1 MSEIGNQAA
10 RKVVHSLLSRLGS
23 GQLVLREGNERFVFG
38 QPSEGTPWSA
48 AITVH
53 DTHFYAA
60 FVRGSLGL
68 AESYADGEWDCDDLV
83 TLTRIGSRN
92 MPALDRARAV
102 YKVADKP
109 LRALGRVF
117 YSAHRHKHK
126 TARHYNTGNEL
137 FEMFLDETMAYSCGV
152 FESDGA
158 SLTEAS
164 TAKFDR
170 ICRQLELG
178 PGLHVLEFGAGWGG
192 FAIHAASHYGCRVTS
207 ATISHAQLHYARQR
221 VREAGVEHLVEL
233 VEADFAAVEGKYDR
247 LVSVEMIESIGWR
260 RFDEFFSVCGRL
272 LQPDGAMMMQAITI
286 ADSAYEAEKYGRSFM
301 NTLIFPGGS
310 LPSNR
315 FIASSVAEQT
325 DMRMVGF
332 EDLTRFYPV
341 TLQHW
346 RERFAANTDEIEQLG
361 YDLHFRR
368 LWDLYLAYCAGG
380 FLERRIMVG
389 QTFLA
394 KPEFRSETQFAQD
407 STGSSA
413 TEPVQRRL
421 NAVA

>member
-1 MSEIGNQAA
+1 MSEIGNHAA
-10 RKVVHSLLSRLGS
+10 RKVVHSLLGRLGS
-23 GQLVLREGNERFVFG
+23 GQVVLRERDEQFVFG
-38 QPSEGTPWSA
+38 QPTEATPWSA
-48 AITVH
+48 TITVH
-53 DTHFYAA
+53 DMHFYAA

-68 AESYADGEWDCDDLV
+68 AESYSDGEWDCDDLV
-83 TLTRIGSRN
+83 TLTRIGARN

-102 YKVADKP
+102 YRVADRP
-109 LRALGRVF
+109 LRLLDRAL
-117 YSAHRHKHK
+117 YKAHLHKEK

-152 FESDGA
+152 FESDEA
-158 SLTEAS
+158 SLQDAS

-170 ICRQLELG
+170 ICRKLELG
-178 PGLHVLEFGAGWGG
+178 PDLHVLEFGTGWGG
-192 FAIHAASHYGCRVTS
+192 FAIHAASNYGCRVTS
-207 ATISHAQLHYARQR
+207 ATISHAQLDYARQR

-233 VEADFAAVEGKYDR
+233 VEADFAAVEGSYDR

-260 RFDEFFSVCGRL
+260 RFDEFFAVCGRL
-272 LQPDGAMMMQAITI
+272 LKPDGAMMMQAITI
-286 ADSAYEAEKYGRSFM
+286 DDSAYEAEKYGRSFM

-310 LPSNR
+310 LPSNQ
-315 FIASSVAEQT
+315 FIANSVAKQT

-332 EDLTRFYPV
+332 EDLTSFYPI

-346 RERFAANTDEIEQLG
+346 RERFAASAEEIEQLG
-361 YDLHFRR
+361 YDLQFRR

-389 QTFLA
+389 QTMLA
-394 KPEFRSETQFAQD
+394 KPEFRSEAQLMLE
-407 STGSSA
+407 TGRGSA
-413 TEPVQRRL
+413 TEPAQRQL